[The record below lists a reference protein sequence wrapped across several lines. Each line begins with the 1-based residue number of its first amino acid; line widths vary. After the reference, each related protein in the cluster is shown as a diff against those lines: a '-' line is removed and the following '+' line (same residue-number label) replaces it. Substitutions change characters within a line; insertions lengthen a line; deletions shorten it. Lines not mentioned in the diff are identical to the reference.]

1 MNFIFFLFNFFF
13 YRRWKGDYLNDTAE
27 NQFYD
32 AYRSALMKD
41 GINQK
46 SVLFSAPVK
55 KFNRHGKVCLF
66 VLFSKILKLKI
77 IEIMKWNKQSFF
89 VTLIFST
96 Y

>member
-1 MNFIFFLFNFFF
+1 M
-13 YRRWKGDYLNDTAE
+13 NDTAE

-77 IEIMKWNKQSFF
+77 IEIMKWNFLLLCNFVIFRLEFIFF
-89 VTLIFST
+89 IVDF
-96 Y
+96 

>member
-1 MNFIFFLFNFFF
+1 M
-13 YRRWKGDYLNDTAE
+13 NDTAE

-55 KFNRHGKVCLF
+55 KFNRHGKVCLHICF
-66 VLFSKILKLKI
+66 VFKNFE
-77 IEIMKWNKQSFF
+77 IENHRNYEMEQTVFLLLWYVDI
-89 VTLIFST
+89 
-96 Y
+96 

>member
-1 MNFIFFLFNFFF
+1 MFFKLFFF
-13 YRRWKGDYLNDTAE
+13 CRRWKGDYLNDTAE

-46 SVLFSAPVK
+46 SVLFSTPVK

-66 VLFSKILKLKI
+66 VFKNFE
-77 IEIMKWNKQSFF
+77 IENYRNSFMKKWNKPSFWILWY
-89 VTLIFST
+89 VDI
-96 Y
+96 